1 MTPEEWVGLA
11 IVCALGAMS
20 PGPSLAFVLRN
31 TINGGR
37 RRGLT
42 TAVGHGIGIGVYA
55 FAFVAVLSGILVS
68 FPSVEQ
74 ALRWMGVILLLLF
87 GVLMLISKQNGEIEP
102 QDSLGENAFLAGFSL
117 AFFNPKIAA
126 WMVAVY
132 SQFVQANATLVTK
145 FGMGVLAFG
154 IDAGWY
160 AIVAVFFGGSIAK
173 HLQSKSEMID
183 RLVGGLLIGFGLY
196 LAFW

>member
-1 MTPEEWVGLA
+1 MTPEEWAGLA
-11 IVCALGAMS
+11 LVCALGAMS

-31 TINGGR
+31 TIQGGR
-37 RRGLT
+37 KRGLT
-42 TAVGHGIGIGVYA
+42 TAIGHGIGIGLYA
-55 FAFVAVLSGILVS
+55 FAFVAVLSGILIS
-68 FPSVEQ
+68 FPSIEKT
-74 ALRWMGVILLLLF
+74 LRWTGVILLLVF
-87 GVLMLISKQNGEIEP
+87 GGLMLKSKPNNEEEQ
-102 QDSLGENAFLAGFSL
+102 QDSLGENAFLAGFGL

-132 SQFVQANATLVTK
+132 SQFVQANATLGTK

-183 RLVGGLLIGFGLY
+183 RLVGVLLIAFGLY
-196 LAFW
+196 LALF